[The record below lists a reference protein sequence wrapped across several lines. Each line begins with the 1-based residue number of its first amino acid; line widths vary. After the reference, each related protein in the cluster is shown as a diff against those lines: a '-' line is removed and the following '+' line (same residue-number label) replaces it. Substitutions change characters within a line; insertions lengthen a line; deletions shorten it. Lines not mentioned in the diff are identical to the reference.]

1 MGESLGQVLAS
12 RLRGMTVV
20 TDRGLNLGKLSDLIM
35 DENTGAILSLVVKP
49 AEKGLL
55 DNLPKDDRG
64 LPVIAY
70 SSVIA
75 IKELIVVNERVLA
88 IHQMKASGAGVSL
101 PSAPAPAEATT
112 VTTAP
117 PAGTGQTGSAGQA
130 SS

>member
-1 MGESLGQVLAS
+1 MGQVLAS

-20 TDRGLNLGKLSDLIM
+20 TDRGLNLGRLSDLIM

-49 AEKGLL
+49 AEKGML
-55 DNLPKDDRG
+55 DSLPKDDRG

-101 PSAPAPAEATT
+101 PGP
-112 VTTAP
+112 P
-117 PAGTGQTGSAGQA
+117 PAGTATSPAAPPAEAGQTGPGGQGQA
-130 SS
+130 PSA